1 MFRDGYLY
9 AGPLLA
15 AAFLLG
21 WLTRPA
27 WAILPFLLALF
38 FLWFFRDP
46 DRAIPAD
53 PGAVVS
59 PGDGKVTDVSPV
71 TVGNERRTR
80 ISIFLSVFDVH
91 VNRSPIAGVV
101 RDIRYQR
108 GKFLNAMNVASAE
121 HNEQNIVTLEGE
133 GQTAVFKQI
142 AGLLA
147 RRIVFY
153 PKVGDRLERGQRVG
167 LIKFGSRVDVLIDSA
182 ASLNVKVGD
191 RVRGRQ
197 HTCLPAAPGGTGW
210 RWQFLR
216 NGEGALMGTSA
227 SRPPRARLSKG
238 MYILPSLFTT
248 ANMAAGFYAILEIV
262 HASAVDFGHL
272 DNAAKAIGFA
282 VLFDG
287 LDGRVA
293 RMTGTSSDF
302 GKELDSLADVI
313 TFGVAPAMLAWAWG
327 FHLMPPVALTEWN
340 IKLTQLG
347 AIACFL
353 FLMAGASRLA
363 RFNITSNP
371 QPSNPGRPGKKY
383 FVGMPIPA
391 GAGVIAAVVHFQK
404 GNPLESWYTAI
415 TWLAMVAA
423 VGYLMVST
431 WRFYSFKDIDFS
443 SRHPFRLI
451 ILLGALFALIWFFS
465 QKVLFAVALLYT
477 FSGVFWRLQWILRR
491 RRQRPP
497 PTYKE
502 VSQTS

>member
-1 MFRDGYLY
+1 M
-9 AGPLLA
+9 
-15 AAFLLG
+15 
-21 WLTRPA
+21 
-27 WAILPFLLALF
+27 
-38 FLWFFRDP
+38 
-46 DRAIPAD
+46 
-53 PGAVVS
+53 GAS
-59 PGDGKVTDVSPV
+59 S
-71 TVGNERRTR
+71 
-80 ISIFLSVFDVH
+80 
-91 VNRSPIAGVV
+91 
-101 RDIRYQR
+101 
-108 GKFLNAMNVASAE
+108 
-121 HNEQNIVTLEGE
+121 
-133 GQTAVFKQI
+133 
-142 AGLLA
+142 
-147 RRIVFY
+147 
-153 PKVGDRLERGQRVG
+153 
-167 LIKFGSRVDVLIDSA
+167 
-182 ASLNVKVGD
+182 
-191 RVRGRQ
+191 
-197 HTCLPAAPGGTGW
+197 
-210 RWQFLR
+210 
-216 NGEGALMGTSA
+216 

-248 ANMAAGFYAILEIV
+248 GNMAAGFYAILEIV
-262 HASAVDFGHL
+262 HASALEFGHL

-313 TFGVAPAMLAWAWG
+313 TFGVAPAMLAWTWG
-327 FHLMPPVALTEWN
+327 FHLMPPVSLTEWN

-391 GAGVIAAVVHFQK
+391 GAGLVAAVVHFQK

-491 RRQRPP
+491 RRKRPP

-502 VSQTS
+502 ASQTS